1 MTFNTIGILGRSIDE
16 ATIDT
21 YQRLIDFLLKKQ
33 CQLLIE
39 PHAQDALNNHN
50 NSITTQP
57 RPTIAAHSDLIIVIG
72 GDGSLLQAAQCAVD
86 HQKPIIGINRGRLGF
101 LADIKP
107 DHLETELEAIL
118 QDDYILEKRFLIE
131 ATTENGTDAFCSAL
145 NDIVLA
151 CGDAA
156 HMIEFDIYVDAH
168 FMTREY
174 ADGMIIATP
183 TGSTAYALS
192 GGGPIVHPKLDAL
205 LLVPMFPHN
214 LSSRPFVINGNSHV
228 RILIGDKDFHTPPQ
242 LNVDGKQAKE
252 LCKGD
257 ELIVRKRCDKLNL
270 LHPRHYDYYQNLRSK
285 MHWGNHGTYSQG

>member
-21 YQRLIDFLLKKQ
+21 YQRLIDYLIKKQ
-33 CQLLIE
+33 RQLLIE
-39 PHAQDALNNHN
+39 PHAQEALNRN
-50 NSITTQP
+50 NECITTQP
-57 RPTIAAHSDLIIVIG
+57 RQAIAANCDLIIVIG
-72 GDGSLLQAAQCAVD
+72 GDGSLLQAAQCAVA

-107 DHLETELEAIL
+107 DHIEDELESIL

-131 ATTENGTDAFCSAL
+131 AATKNGTDAFCSAL

-151 CGDAA
+151 SGDAA
-156 HMIEFDIYVDAH
+156 HMIEFDIYVDDH

-174 ADGMIIATP
+174 ADGLIVATP

-214 LSSRPFVINGNSHV
+214 LSSRPFVINGNSYV
-228 RILIGDKDFHTPPQ
+228 RITVGDKDFQSPPH

-270 LHPRHYDYYQNLRSK
+270 LHPSHYDYYKNLRSK
-285 MHWGNHGTYSQG
+285 MHWGNHGTHPQG